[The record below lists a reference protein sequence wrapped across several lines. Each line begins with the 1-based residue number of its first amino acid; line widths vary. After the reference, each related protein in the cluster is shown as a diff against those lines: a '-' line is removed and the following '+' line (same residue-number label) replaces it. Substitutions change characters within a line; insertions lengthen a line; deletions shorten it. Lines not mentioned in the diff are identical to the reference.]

1 MKNLKPESLSS
12 PAGRAGR
19 VELLQLLEERERRVR
34 QRLFRTQFASLY
46 DWQNRFIK
54 ATASYSACMLMAA
67 NQVGKTRTG
76 LTIDAAHLLGDYP
89 EGWEGHK
96 FEHAPMCWLLG
107 FSMEKTRDLL
117 QKPLFGVY
125 ENGAWTGGLI
135 PADRI
140 VGHLSATGTS
150 GAMRQVTVRHS
161 SGKTST
167 VQFWSYSQGQHA
179 IMGDVVDWYHID
191 EEPRDKAIFP
201 QVITRTANGD
211 RGQGGRG
218 ILTFTPENG
227 RTELVVQ
234 FMDEPGESQYMQR
247 ATWDDAPHLSESTKR
262 NLLSQYPEWQRDMRT
277 KGMPLLGAGLIFDI
291 GNDDIKCDAF
301 EIPDHWWIINGMDFG
316 WDHPQAHIQL
326 AWDKDEDVIYLTHA
340 WKKAKTVPE
349 VAWSSIKSW
358 AAGVPTAWPAD
369 GLQSEKSSGN
379 QQRDAYRDAGWKMCQ
394 EHATWQ
400 GGGVGVEAGLV
411 ELYSRL
417 DAGTFKVFS
426 HLHEWFDEKL
436 NYHRG
441 DDGKIVKLRDDLL
454 AASRY
459 AYMMRRFAVQKSTVG
474 KPKAA
479 IKLKARPKVGSN
491 SWMG

>member
-1 MKNLKPESLSS
+1 
-12 PAGRAGR
+12 
-19 VELLQLLEERERRVR
+19 
-34 QRLFRTQFASLY
+34 
-46 DWQNRFIK
+46 
-54 ATASYSACMLMAA
+54 MLMAA

-117 QKPLFGVY
+117 QKPLFGTLV
-125 ENGAWTGGLI
+125 GGRWTGGLI

-140 VGHLSATGTS
+140 VGHLSAQGTS
-150 GAMRQVTVRHS
+150 GAMRQITVRHS

-211 RGQGGRG
+211 RGKGGRG

-291 GNDDIKCDAF
+291 GNDVMKCEAF
-301 EIPDHWWIINGMDFG
+301 EIPDHWWVINGMDFG

-326 AWDKDEDVIYLTHA
+326 AWDKDEDVIYVTHA

-349 VAWSSIKSW
+349 VAWSSIKPW

-379 QQRDAYRDAGWKMCQ
+379 QQRAAYADAGWKMCQ

-400 GGGVGVEAGLV
+400 SGGVGVEAGLV
-411 ELYSRL
+411 ELYSRM
-417 DAGTFKVFS
+417 DKGTFKVFS

-454 AASRY
+454 SATRY
-459 AYMMRRFAVQKSTVG
+459 AYMMRRFAIQKSAIG
-474 KPKAA
+474 KAKAP
-479 IKLKARPKVGSN
+479 IKLKARPRVGSN